1 MTETRGKTT
10 GLNFKDCLSVL
21 QQEATA
27 ERRLRLCEEYLN
39 DGSLGRK
46 EIGVL
51 HGCMG
56 ATYFEL
62 AHERM
67 RAARAAGRPSGADLV
82 QVERDLRES
91 LQQYTSA
98 IAMNPGNFMDHWNRG
113 LSYEYLG
120 NLDQALSDYTQAVRI
135 DPDFAKGYLYR
146 ARILEQQG
154 EIEKAMA
161 DIREAH
167 RRDPKDPA
175 VIEAMSRRGLI

>member
-1 MTETRGKTT
+1 MTETPGKTT
-10 GLNFKDCLSVL
+10 GLNFNDCLSVP
-21 QQEATA
+21 QQEASA
-27 ERRLRLCEEYLN
+27 ESRLRLCEEYLN
-39 DGSLGRK
+39 DDSLGRQ

-62 AHERM
+62 AHERL
-67 RAARAAGRPSGADLV
+67 RAARAAGNPSQADLA

-98 IAMNPGNFMDHWNRG
+98 IGMNPGNFVDHWNRG
-113 LSYEYLG
+113 LCYEFLED
-120 NLDQALSDYTQAVRI
+120 LDQALSDYTQAVRI
-135 DPDFAKGYLYR
+135 NPDFAKGYLYR

-154 EIEKAMA
+154 EIEKAKA

-167 RRDPKDPA
+167 RLDPKEPA